1 MLCCWGQTRPFL
13 PLRLC
18 LGHYFQL
25 CAQIRWRSCT
35 STLFF
40 HRHGIHKFKTSKQG
54 SNEIQVNW
62 TPKGHVFPTGAWPS
76 WAVENMWAPEIHFV
90 NGTFVV
96 YFTGWYNHR
105 PDQLHVWLQGEACY
119 YGRSTEFTLELRF
132 QPQDHPGDLTQI
144 LEAHLLCLLND
155 HWWLFSSKNFTLRFP
170 SGRGAPQLDRR
181 NRPTLFQVQ
190 EDPSSK
196 KISLM
201 LIFLLL
207 LLIFI
212 SYLMV

>member
-35 STLFF
+35 STIFF
-40 HRHGIHKFKTSKQG
+40 HRHGIHKFNINKQ
-54 SNEIQVNW
+54 SLNQVQVNW

-96 YFTGWYNHR
+96 YFTGWYKHTPDKIIICDHR
-105 PDQLHVWLQGEACY
+105 GKRVTMDGPQSSRWSCGFNLRITLGTLH
-119 YGRSTEFTLELRF
+119 RS
-132 QPQDHPGDLTQI
+132 
-144 LEAHLLCLLND
+144 
-155 HWWLFSSKNFTLRFP
+155 
-170 SGRGAPQLDRR
+170 
-181 NRPTLFQVQ
+181 
-190 EDPSSK
+190 
-196 KISLM
+196 
-201 LIFLLL
+201 
-207 LLIFI
+207 
-212 SYLMV
+212 